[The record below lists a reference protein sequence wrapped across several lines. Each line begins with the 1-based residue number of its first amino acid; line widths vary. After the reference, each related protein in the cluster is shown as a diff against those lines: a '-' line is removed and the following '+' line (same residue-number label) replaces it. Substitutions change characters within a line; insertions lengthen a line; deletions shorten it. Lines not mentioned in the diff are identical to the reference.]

1 MNNGKKSDLDEFV
14 DALMTFMGV
23 VAVLIVI
30 FCVILGVRNYNASK
44 NPSSV
49 TTVYLQEYSD
59 GIYARKTQVVS
70 NVPAHNYTIVTVIGQ
85 DGVERTV
92 KGSCTIIF
100 TDSEE
105 PYAII
110 ERHNL
115 VYSDKITLYVPQD
128 GVFYSNPVTS

>member
-1 MNNGKKSDLDEFV
+1 MNNGKKSEFDEFMGAV
-14 DALMTFMGV
+14 TTFMTV
-23 VAVLIVI
+23 AAVLIVA
-30 FCVILGVRNYNASK
+30 FCVILGVRNHNASK

-70 NVPAHNYTIVTVIGQ
+70 DAPAHNYTIVTVIGQ

-100 TDSEE
+100 TDNEE

-110 ERHNL
+110 ERHDL
-115 VYSDKITLYVPQD
+115 VNSDKITLHVPQG